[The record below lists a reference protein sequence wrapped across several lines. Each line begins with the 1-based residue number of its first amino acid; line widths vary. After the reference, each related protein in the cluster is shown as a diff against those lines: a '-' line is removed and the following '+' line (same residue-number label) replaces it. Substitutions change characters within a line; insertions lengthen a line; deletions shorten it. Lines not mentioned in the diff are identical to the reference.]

1 MGVTSRIRLALVLAA
16 LLGSAALSQGCLW
29 WLHERH
35 EEREERH
42 ERHERAE
49 RHEDRHEHWERHH

>member
-1 MGVTSRIRLALVLAA
+1 VTSRIRRALALAA

-35 EEREERH
+35 E
-42 ERHERAE
+42 RAE
-49 RHEDRHEHWERHH
+49 RHDDRHEHWERHH

>member
-1 MGVTSRIRLALVLAA
+1 VTSRIRRALALVA
-16 LLGSAALSQGCLW
+16 LLGSAVVSQGCLW

-49 RHEDRHEHWERHH
+49 RHDDRHERWERHH